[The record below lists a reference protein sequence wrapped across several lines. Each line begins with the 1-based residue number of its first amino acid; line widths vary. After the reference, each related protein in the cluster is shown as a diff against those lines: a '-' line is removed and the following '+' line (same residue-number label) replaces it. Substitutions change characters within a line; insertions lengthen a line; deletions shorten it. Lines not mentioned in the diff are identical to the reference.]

1 MNNPYVRLIVILGIP
16 LLIGLGVGYAV
27 RPSGIEPAHAQEHT
41 AAQILPAAPAQ
52 QEKPAQTS
60 DDIAVSRQNSITRAV
75 FKISPT
81 VVGINVIAVQQ
92 VQYRD
97 PFSQYFDD
105 PFFKQFFGYR
115 TFKQDVK

>member
-52 QEKPAQTS
+52 QEKLAQAS
-60 DDIAVSRQNSITRAV
+60 EFHYSRCLQNKPDCCR
-75 FKISPT
+75 
-81 VVGINVIAVQQ
+81 
-92 VQYRD
+92 Y
-97 PFSQYFDD
+97 
-105 PFFKQFFGYR
+105 
-115 TFKQDVK
+115 